1 MKRNVKWILTTGLAG
16 ALLMACGNNATVN
29 TGANPENTTSVAA
42 GTTVTEEGGAK
53 GSNAEGS
60 SAQESSVAEDNGAS
74 NAAEDTTAKD
84 ETDSSVSISK
94 DGTVTVTASGT
105 INVVPDVAEIT
116 FGISSDNADLSLAQE
131 DNNTRSAQVKSTLEQ
146 LGVDD
151 KDIQTTDYYIYPQ
164 YDYNT
169 GDGSQISG
177 YSVQQTL
184 VVKNLKIEEAG
195 NVVTQCVSA
204 GINNMTGINYTS
216 SKYDETYQQALADA
230 MNNARTKAD
239 ALAASVGGKVTEV
252 ETINEGYQDNSPE
265 YRTFSMAGIENAK
278 AADSLTFQP
287 GETGVTATVT
297 VQYKIG

>member
-1 MKRNVKWILTTGLAG
+1 MKRNVKWILATGLTG
-16 ALLMACGNNATVN
+16 ALLMACGNNAMVN
-29 TGANPENTTSVAA
+29 TGANTESTTAVAA
-42 GTTVTEEGGAK
+42 GAAATEESDNK
-53 GSNAEGS
+53 
-60 SAQESSVAEDNGAS
+60 ESSTAGTGETEAAGA
-74 NAAEDTTAKD
+74 AAAKD
-84 ETDSSVSISK
+84 KTDPSVSISK

-131 DNNTRSAQVKSTLEQ
+131 DNNARSAQVKSTLEQ

-151 KDIQTTDYYIYPQ
+151 KDIQTMDYYIYPQ

-169 GDGSQISG
+169 GDGSRISG
-177 YSVQQTL
+177 YNVQQTL

-195 NVVTQCVSA
+195 DVVSQCVAA

-216 SKYDETYQQALADA
+216 SKYDETYQEALADA
-230 MNNARTKAD
+230 MSNARTKAD

-252 ETINEGYQDNSPE
+252 ETINEGYQDSSPV
-265 YRTFSMAGIENAK
+265 YRTYSMAGIENAK

-297 VQYKIG
+297 VQYKIGS

>member
-29 TGANPENTTSVAA
+29 TGANTGSTTAVAA
-42 GTTVTEEGGAK
+42 LTTAAEE
-53 GSNAEGS
+53 SNTKES
-60 SAQESSVAEDNGAS
+60 SAAGSGET
-74 NAAEDTTAKD
+74 DTVGLSAIKD
-84 ETDSSVSISK
+84 TTDSSVSISK

-195 NVVTQCVSA
+195 NVVSQCVSA

>member
-1 MKRNVKWILTTGLAG
+1 
-16 ALLMACGNNATVN
+16 MACGNNATVN
-29 TGANPENTTSVAA
+29 TGANTGSTTAVAA
-42 GTTVTEEGGAK
+42 LTTAAEESNTKESSAA
-53 GSNAEGS
+53 GSGETDTVGS
-60 SAQESSVAEDNGAS
+60 SAI
-74 NAAEDTTAKD
+74 KD
-84 ETDSSVSISK
+84 KTDSSVSISK

-146 LGVDD
+146 LGVND

-195 NVVTQCVSA
+195 NVVSQCVSA

>member
-29 TGANPENTTSVAA
+29 TGANTGSTTAVAA
-42 GTTVTEEGGAK
+42 LTTAAEE
-53 GSNAEGS
+53 SNTMES
-60 SAQESSVAEDNGAS
+60 SAAGSGET
-74 NAAEDTTAKD
+74 DTVGLSAIKD
-84 ETDSSVSISK
+84 TTDSSVSISK

-195 NVVTQCVSA
+195 NVVSQCVSA

-216 SKYDETYQQALADA
+216 SKYNETYQQALADA